1 MTDAFDSD
9 VLIYAV
15 SDHPLGRRVASL
27 FRAGDGADR
36 NDRIGVGST
45 LLIPE
50 LLSKPSRERASDK
63 VLRLTSL
70 LRRLD
75 LRPVDEAVAML
86 SAQLGA
92 RYRLRAADAVHLA
105 TAVHYGADRFFTNNR
120 RDFPTTIREV
130 VVTYPDALQPS

>member
-9 VLIYAV
+9 VIIYVAAE
-15 SDHPLGRRVASL
+15 DPLGSAVASL
-27 FRAGDGADR
+27 FEVPNAGDDR
-36 NDRIGVGST
+36 VGVGST

-50 LLSKPSRERASDK
+50 LLSKPSRERDAAQ
-63 VLRLTSL
+63 VRRLVSL

-86 SAQLGA
+86 SASLAA

-105 TAVHYGADRFFTNNR
+105 TAVHFGADRFLTNNQ
-120 RDFPTTIREV
+120 RDFPTTISEV
-130 VVTYPDALQPS
+130 AVTYPDAMDRADL